1 MRRGAGSQER
11 KRRRGG
17 KLSYALE
24 SGLGVRSRAVVAVL
38 AAWMVLAMMAV
49 MPEAPSLG
57 VTWTRSTAS
66 PAAVDPTVDQAPA
79 GANVRVVVQA
89 TPGASAEAARAVEA
103 AGGTVGAA
111 LPIIDGFSAVIPG
124 SAVDALRTSGA
135 IRAVSHDDQVQFEE
149 FSYDATT
156 TGSNFVRT
164 SGADVAWAAGNYGE
178 GVGVAVIDTG
188 ISEMNDFKGRVIH
201 GPDLSGEGTLVDTYG
216 HGTVM
221 GGIIGGSGADASGA
235 RSGVAPKAHLVAV
248 KTAGRNGAADVTTLL
263 QAMHWVS
270 AYKDQF
276 NIRVLN
282 LSWGTTSKQ
291 DPAVDPINYA
301 VQRLWKQG
309 IVVVAAAGNS
319 GPNATT
325 ITKPGDDPVIITAG
339 AYDDK
344 QNADPADD
352 SIPAWTSRGPTA
364 HGLTKPD
371 VVAPGRTLVA
381 SRSFGSYVER
391 ENPKALIAPS
401 YIKGSGTSQAA
412 AATSGLVA
420 LMLKARPELTPDQV
434 KDILKRTASPLAGI
448 TQQSQGTGR
457 VNLSAALSAAPSATA
472 TQAATSTGLGSIEAS
487 RGGRNVDVDCNN
499 DGVLETI
506 RGEIDVRCE
515 AWNGSAWTGSAW
527 TGSAWTG
534 SAWTGSA
541 WTGSAWTGSA
551 WTGSAW
557 TGSAWTGGKWM
568 GSAWT
573 GSAWTGSAWT
583 GSAWTGSAWTGS
595 AWTGSAWT
603 GSAWTGSEYTTA
615 EYDDALY
622 MTIFY
627 GDKPKPGL
635 FVRGEEFTPAT
646 KGGPSW
652 SNAKR

>member
-1 MRRGAGSQER
+1 MTFAI
-11 KRRRGG
+11 
-17 KLSYALE
+17 
-24 SGLGVRSRAVVAVL
+24 GVQARSRAVVAVL
-38 AAWMVLAMMAV
+38 AAWMALAMLAV
-49 MPEAPSLG
+49 MPEAPELG
-57 VTWTRSTAS
+57 VTWTRGES
-66 PAAVDPTVDQAPA
+66 PPVAVDPKIEQAPA
-79 GANVRVVVQA
+79 GADVRVVVQA
-89 TPGASAEAARAVEA
+89 TPGASDEAARAVEA
-103 AGGTVGAA
+103 AGGTIGAA
-111 LPIIDGFSAVIPG
+111 LPIIDGFSALIP
-124 SAVDALRTSGA
+124 ADALDALRTTSA

-149 FSYDATT
+149 LSYDATT
-156 TGSNFVRT
+156 SASNFVRT
-164 SGADVAWAAGNYGE
+164 AGADAAWAAGNFGE

-188 ISEMNDFKGRVIH
+188 ISQMNDFAGRIVH

-221 GGIIGGSGADASGA
+221 GGIVGGSGADANGSRAGI
-235 RSGVAPKAHLVAV
+235 APKAHLVAV

-276 NIRVLN
+276 NIRVVN
-282 LSWGTTSKQ
+282 LSWGTTSRQ
-291 DPAVDPINYA
+291 DPAIDPINYA

-344 QNADPADD
+344 QNTDPSDD
-352 SIPAWTSRGPTA
+352 SIPSWTSRGPTA

-371 VVAPGRTLVA
+371 IVAPGRTLVA
-381 SRSFGSYVER
+381 TRSFGSYVEK
-391 ENPKALIAPS
+391 ENPKALITPS

-434 KDILKRTASPLAGI
+434 KEILKRTANPMAGV
-448 TQQSQGTGR
+448 TAQSQGAGR
-457 VNLSAALSAAPSATA
+457 VQLGAALTAAASAAA
-472 TQAATSTGLGSIEAS
+472 TQPLTSTGLGSIEAS
-487 RGGRNVDVDCNN
+487 RGGRNVDTDCNG
-499 DGVLETI
+499 DGVVETI
-506 RGEIDVRCE
+506 KGEIDVRCE
-515 AWNGSAWTGSAW
+515 AWNGSAWT
-527 TGSAWTG
+527 
-534 SAWTGSA
+534 
-541 WTGSAWTGSA
+541 
-551 WTGSAW
+551 
-557 TGSAWTGGKWM
+557 

-635 FVRGEEFTPAT
+635 FVKGEPFTPAT
-646 KGGPSW
+646 RGGPVW
-652 SNAKR
+652 SNGHKA

>member
-1 MRRGAGSQER
+1 MTYTVEMGPMA
-11 KRRRGG
+11 
-17 KLSYALE
+17 
-24 SGLGVRSRAVVAVL
+24 RSRAAIAAL
-38 AAWMVLAMMAV
+38 AALMVLAMMAV
-49 MPEAPSLG
+49 VPQAPSLG
-57 VTWTRSTAS
+57 VSWTRNSGSAV
-66 PAAVDPTVDQAPA
+66 AVDPKVEQAPV
-79 GANVRVVVQA
+79 GADVRVVVQA
-89 TPGASAEAARAVEA
+89 TPGQSETAAQAVEA
-103 AGGTVGAA
+103 AGGKIGAA
-111 LPIIDGFSAVIPG
+111 LPIIDGFSAVIPAD
-124 SAVDALRTSGA
+124 AVDQLRTNGA

-156 TGSNFVRT
+156 TASNFVRA
-164 SGADVAWAAGNYGE
+164 SGADAAWAGGNYGD

-188 ISEMNDFKGRVIH
+188 ISQMNDFAGRVVH

-221 GGIIGGSGADASGA
+221 GGIIGGSGADSSGA
-235 RSGVAPKAHLVAV
+235 RSGIAPKAHLVAV

-282 LSWGTTSKQ
+282 LSWGTASTQ

-301 VQRLWKQG
+301 VERLWRQG
-309 IVVVAAAGNS
+309 IVVVVAAGNS
-319 GPNATT
+319 GPGNVT
-325 ITKPGDDPVIITAG
+325 ITKPGDDPLVITAG
-339 AYDDK
+339 AFDDK
-344 QNADPADD
+344 QNSDPADD
-352 SIPAWTSRGPTA
+352 SIPAWTSRGPTTQ
-364 HGLTKPD
+364 GLSKPD
-371 VVAPGRTLVA
+371 IVAPGRTLIA
-381 SRSFGSYVER
+381 SRSYGSHVEID
-391 ENPKALIAPS
+391 NPKSLIAPS

-412 AATSGLVA
+412 AVTSGLVA

-434 KDILKRTASPLAGI
+434 KEILKRTASPIAGI
-448 TQQSQGTGR
+448 QGTFQGAGR
-457 VNLSAALSAAPSATA
+457 VQMSAALAAAPSANA
-472 TQAATSTGLGSIEAS
+472 TQTYAGSGLGSIEAS
-487 RGGRNVDVDCNN
+487 RAGRHVDVDCNR

-506 RGEIDVRCE
+506 QGEIDVRCE
-515 AWNGSAWTGSAW
+515 AWDGGKWAGSAW

-615 EYDDALY
+615 EYEEAEPLY

-635 FVRGEEFTPAT
+635 FVQGEHFTPGT

-652 SNAKR
+652 SNGQR